1 MGGYPEREYLAR
13 SLTQLVKYLVAGA
26 ELKVVHLLRFT
37 GRALSF
43 ALRLRN
49 KNNGTSHTH
58 TPKKVA
64 ISAKPG
70 TSGACLGYD
79 VRALCLASWVIFA
92 KWKNQRKWSTMTNT
106 HDAIKLHDASET
118 IGQLGVKF
126 CR

>member
-1 MGGYPEREYLAR
+1 MW
-13 SLTQLVKYLVAGA
+13 
-26 ELKVVHLLRFT
+26 FT
-37 GRALSF
+37 GSALSF

-49 KNNGTSHTH
+49 KNRGTSHTH

-70 TSGACLGYD
+70 TCGTCLGYE
-79 VRALCLASWVIFA
+79 VRALCLAFCVIFA
-92 KWKNQRKWSTMTNT
+92 KWKNQRKWSMMTRA
-106 HDAIKLHDASET
+106 HDARKLQDVSET